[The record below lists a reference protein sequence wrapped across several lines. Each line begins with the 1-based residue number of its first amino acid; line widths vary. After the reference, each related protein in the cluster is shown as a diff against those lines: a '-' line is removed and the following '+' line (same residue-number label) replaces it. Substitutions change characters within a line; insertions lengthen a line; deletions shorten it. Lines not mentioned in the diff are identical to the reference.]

1 MGRMRVQ
8 RLFDSDSDDGF
19 GYEQEEANCYDDD
32 FFSDPPQQQQQQQQV
47 QKACN
52 ARLAPPPPV
61 TKASVPAAAHGGEVE
76 LRLQEYLALCKA
88 AERRKSAP
96 AQLALVER
104 ASYRGEQA
112 HDAVQLDAHFLVSF
126 LSDDWVCVEL
136 LPDTVSVTSHAV
148 ARVAAEASALEPRA
162 ELGVARGQLCLFGR
176 GRATYE
182 VEVRLRC
189 PFQSTRAASFS
200 LSVPMAVQN
209 TLVFEVAMEADIKA
223 EAALR
228 SSLRVFDAEGESGGA
243 LRHHTEITAELRP
256 TETLAVQW
264 KRALDEADLEEQPKG
279 AQEGQEGAKETPVV
293 AVAREIIT
301 NAEQHTVH
309 SIGEGIVL
317 SSVTYKFEIL
327 HASRSVFEF
336 DLPTSA
342 RVLSV
347 EGTAVK
353 RWDVLE
359 AKGKA
364 TAATLKVS
372 LEYAMEAHYSLELR
386 TELKMASTSCDVQ
399 LPRFACRQVNREQ
412 GFLGVEA
419 RTSVEVS
426 ELQATMLAPM
436 GISELPAEVAAKAV
450 NPLLFGYK
458 FLVGGA
464 SELRVRVKKHKD
476 VPVLVALV
484 EACHVAATLEE
495 NKLMYTVTLR
505 VRNTQ
510 TQFLRLSLPD
520 GAVVWST
527 LVAGKPVKPAR
538 DTDNSQLMI
547 PLQKSSSNHADACF
561 VVEAVFLQTL
571 AASMNKEG
579 GGRLELALA
588 PVVDLPINELFVS
601 LFLPNGYDYGP
612 FATNMR
618 EVHHFSGT
626 PPLPTSAPAP
636 AKPKV
641 AMAKK
646 RKSLFG
652 GGGGGS
658 SKQRACVT
666 PVRVQMCTGGHEFR
680 FEQLLV
686 AQETFAAAVSYRKE
700 RRLLDVRR
708 DRRRFRAAVAGLLL
722 LLLLALVRR
731 SFF

>member
-1 MGRMRVQ
+1 MRVQ

-32 FFSDPPQQQQQQQQV
+32 FFSDPPQQQQQV

-176 GRATYE
+176 GRCH
-182 VEVRLRC
+182 LRGGGA
-189 PFQSTRAASFS
+189 PS
-200 LSVPMAVQN
+200 LSLPEHAGRE
-209 TLVFEVAMEADIKA
+209 LLPLGAHGSAEHPRL

-708 DRRRFRAAVAGLLL
+708 DRRRFRAAVAGL
-722 LLLLALVRR
+722 
-731 SFF
+731 